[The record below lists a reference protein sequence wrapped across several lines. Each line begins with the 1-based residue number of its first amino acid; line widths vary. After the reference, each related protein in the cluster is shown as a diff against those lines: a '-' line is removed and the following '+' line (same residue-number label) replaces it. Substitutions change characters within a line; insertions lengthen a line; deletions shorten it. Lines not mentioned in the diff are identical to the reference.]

1 MKCFALLIL
10 CLISGFS
17 QAQEYKRFAFGLKA
31 GAGWGG
37 WSKYPSYFN
46 FNYSPY
52 LGREIGP
59 QFVSA
64 YAFGISSKYRLP
76 ARISVNLDLL
86 YLSGGSR
93 LIDHNRGTNAFGLPV
108 KSINEQTL
116 RVNTLRTPLY
126 LSWDVTKWQARPI
139 ISMGASY
146 NRIVGGH
153 RNVYSYLSTTGET
166 QDETQLLLLDIPS
179 NRDLVHDLS
188 FYAAVGLNIKDRLLL
203 EANLWLGPLRS
214 YYFANIR
221 NIPISPDSN
230 IIIDYYPPIE
240 RTYHN
245 RAILVTLT
253 YLFIGK

>member
-37 WSKYPSYFN
+37 WYTYPSYFTD
-46 FNYSPY
+46 YSLPNQE
-52 LGREIGP
+52 LGPR
-59 QFVSA
+59 FVPA

-76 ARISVNLDLL
+76 ARISVNLDVL

-93 LIDHNRGTNAFGLPV
+93 IVNNFSGTHATLRVPFENT
-108 KSINEQTL
+108 NEQTL
-116 RVNTLRTPLY
+116 RINTLRTPLY
-126 LSWDVTKWQARPI
+126 LSWEVTQWHVRPI

-166 QDETQLLLLDIPS
+166 QDETQPLLLDIPS

-188 FYAAVGLNIKDRLLL
+188 FYAAVGLNMNNRLLM
-203 EANLWLGPLRS
+203 EANLWLGPSRV
-214 YYFANIR
+214 YYFADLRGVDIPPNIHYVA
-221 NIPISPDSN
+221 SELS
-230 IIIDYYPPIE
+230 
-240 RTYHN
+240 YHN
-245 RAILVTLT
+245 RAILLSLS
-253 YLFIGK
+253 YFLLGK